1 MSLSSH
7 RNGQSRRHQALD
19 AEREESE
26 IQAGARAEDRVG
38 QDSCAFDLQQ
48 NGGVADPG
56 SVNTGIAPLSGARPS
71 GRVKDGALAVGRV
84 SFPELGA
91 VR

>member
-1 MSLSSH
+1 M
-7 RNGQSRRHQALD
+7 
-19 AEREESE
+19 
-26 IQAGARAEDRVG
+26 
-38 QDSCAFDLQQ
+38 
-48 NGGVADPG
+48 ADPG